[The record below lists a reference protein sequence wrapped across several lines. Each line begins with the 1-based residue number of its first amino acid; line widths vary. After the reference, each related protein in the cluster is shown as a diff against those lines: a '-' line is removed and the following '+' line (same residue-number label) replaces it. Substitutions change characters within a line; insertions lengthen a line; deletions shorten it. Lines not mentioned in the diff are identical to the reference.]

1 MQQQR
6 RCLTGM
12 ANGLPVAVPAR
23 ADSVVI
29 HTFATSSNSGLAEL
43 DVVNLYLHNGDETLS
58 AKVEVS
64 FLSPA
69 NAPLLS
75 LIVAVAPGTSLRV
88 FDEDAFGGPLSGLGG
103 NKIALSFVP
112 SEGEESSV
120 SAWGWFFRSRG

>member
-12 ANGLPVAVPAR
+12 ANGLPVAVPVR
-23 ADSVVI
+23 ADSVTI
-29 HTFATSSNSGLAEL
+29 HTLAASGTSGLAEL
-43 DVVNLYLHNGDETLS
+43 DVLDLYLHNSDDTNGAT
-58 AKVEVS
+58 VEVS
-64 FLSPA
+64 FVSPT

-75 LIVAVAPGTSLRV
+75 LIVAVAPGATVRV

-103 NKIALSFVP
+103 NKITLSFIP
-112 SEGEESSV
+112 AEAQESSV